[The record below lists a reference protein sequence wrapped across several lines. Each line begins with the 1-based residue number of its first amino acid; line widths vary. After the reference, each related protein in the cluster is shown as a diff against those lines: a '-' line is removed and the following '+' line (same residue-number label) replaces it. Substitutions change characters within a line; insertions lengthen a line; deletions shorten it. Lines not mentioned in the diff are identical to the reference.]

1 MRLQRFAASW
11 RIQLLVALALVHD
24 AGCGSRTD
32 VTCGSDP
39 VLLDGKPTGL
49 ETCSDSVVHRAALV
63 ACPNPLPRANPAC
76 APTGEA
82 MSQCAVDADCTDF
95 PLGICN
101 VGQNRAYCGCDY
113 GCLTDADCD
122 ADQLCLCADPIGRCV
137 AAPGCKSDA
146 DCKDGPCTGLVR
158 PDNLFIDF
166 ACFSPDNECE
176 VDADCASHLCFNDD
190 TTHLRRCAANSGG
203 GCFGSGRPFLVAG
216 AARTAELARRD
227 DWCGDDAPA
236 GLVDLPADDR
246 AAIAAGWARAGLM
259 EHASIAAFA
268 RFTLQLLSLG
278 APPDLVSDAQSAM
291 ADETEHTRLCFSLA
305 SAFGGAPVGP
315 GPLSLSGALD
325 GGAAREILATAI
337 LEGCVGETVAA
348 LEAHEMAQRA
358 GDPAVRRALET
369 IAADEA
375 RHAELAWR
383 FVKWAVE
390 RDPSLA
396 AVAEGA
402 FAAAVEASA
411 RRSVVADEGPDLSA
425 HGLASAA
432 ARREVER
439 CALAQV
445 VSPCA
450 AALLASSRRAAQPV
464 DGVAIVH
471 LEHAREELSPV
482 DR

>member
-1 MRLQRFAASW
+1 MRLQRFATSW

-24 AGCGSRTD
+24 AGCGARTD
-32 VTCGSDP
+32 VRCGPDP

-49 ETCSDSVVHRAALV
+49 KACSDSVVHRAALV
-63 ACPNPLPRANPAC
+63 ACPNPLPRKDPAC

-82 MSQCAVDADCTDF
+82 MSQCAVDTDCMDF

-101 VGQNRAYCGCDY
+101 VGVSRAYCGCDY
-113 GCLTDADCD
+113 GCLTDADCN
-122 ADQLCLCADPIGRCV
+122 ADQLCLCDDPIGRCV
-137 AAPGCKSDA
+137 DAPSCKSDA
-146 DCKDGPCTGLVR
+146 DCKEGPCTGLVR
-158 PDNLFIDF
+158 PSNPFIDF
-166 ACFSPDNECE
+166 ACVSSDNECE
-176 VDADCASHLCFNDD
+176 VDADCASKFCRVDE
-190 TTHLRRCAANSGG
+190 TTHLRQCAANSGG
-203 GCFGSGRPFLVAG
+203 GCFGSGRPFLIAG
-216 AARTAELARRD
+216 AARTAALAERD
-227 DWCGDDAPA
+227 DWGGGDAA
-236 GLVDLPADDR
+236 VRLVDLPAQDR
-246 AAIAAGWARAGLM
+246 AVIAAGWARAGLM

-278 APPDLVSDAQSAM
+278 APPLLVRDAQAAM

-315 GPLSLSGALD
+315 GPLALSGALD
-325 GGAAREILATAI
+325 GGSAREILVTAI

-348 LEAHEMAQRA
+348 LEAHEMAERA
-358 GDPAVRRALET
+358 VDPAVRSALET

-390 RDPSLA
+390 GDPSLA

-402 FAAAVEASA
+402 FAEAVTASE
-411 RRSVVADEGPDLSA
+411 RREVAGGEGPDLSA
-425 HGLASAA
+425 YGLASAS
-432 ARREVER
+432 ARREIER

-450 AALLASSRRAAQPV
+450 AALLRRPAQ
-464 DGVAIVH
+464 GGQ
-471 LEHAREELSPV
+471 LSPSTGPLSFISSTQV
-482 DR
+482 SSF